1 MLREQMKAIQQ
12 ELGKSPGQ
20 KRVKKI
26 IVI

>member
-12 ELGKSPGQ
+12 ELGNQPVQ